1 MYEGAKNNST
11 INQSISP
18 TKEKLNFSFIDSLI
32 DSLVESIDEE
42 IKDII
47 TVFTVSTETSIKLGE
62 GRTGQ

>member
-47 TVFTVSTETSIKLGE
+47 TVLL
-62 GRTGQ
+62 

>member
-47 TVFTVSTETSIKLGE
+47 TVLSYIGWPVLNNKFMNGI
-62 GRTGQ
+62 